1 MERRTRTF
9 DIPPPTLEPTMI
21 TLRPAQE
28 RGIAHHGWLTARHTF
43 SFAGYQDPKHVHFRK
58 LRVINEDTIEAGQ
71 GFGTHP
77 HEDMEILTY
86 VLSGE
91 LEHRDSMGQ
100 HGVLRPGDVQVMSAG
115 TGITHSEFN
124 HSKTN
129 PLHLLQIWI
138 FPDRRGHEPRYED
151 RTYPIEDR
159 RDRLCPIANSDGSD
173 GALPIHQ
180 DASVHAAVLSAGRSV
195 SHTLG
200 AERGAWL
207 QVARGRV
214 AVLGKEL
221 GPGDGAAIEGEAAIE
236 ITAHEEAEFLLF
248 DLD

>member
-1 MERRTRTF
+1 
-9 DIPPPTLEPTMI
+9 MI
-21 TLRPAQE
+21 KLRPASE

-43 SFAGYQDPKHVHFRK
+43 SFAGYQDPQHVHFRK

-91 LEHRDSMGQ
+91 LEHRDSMGM

-124 HSKTN
+124 HSKTE
-129 PLHLLQIWI
+129 PLHLMQIWI
-138 FPDRRGHEPRYED
+138 FPNRRGHEPRYED
-151 RTYPIEDR
+151 RNYPADAR
-159 RDRLCPIANSDGSD
+159 RDQLCPIANPSGTD
-173 GALPIHQ
+173 GALPMHQ
-180 DASVHAAVLSAGRSV
+180 DASVFASLLSSGRSV

-200 AERGAWL
+200 AGRGAWI
-207 QVARGRV
+207 QIARGAV
-214 AVLGKEL
+214 EVLGEKL
-221 GPGDGAAIEGEAAIE
+221 TAGDGASIEGETAIVISATE
-236 ITAHEEAEFLLF
+236 DAEFLLF

>member
-1 MERRTRTF
+1 
-9 DIPPPTLEPTMI
+9 MI

-151 RTYPIEDR
+151 RTYPIEAR

-195 SHTLG
+195 SHQLG
-200 AERGAWL
+200 AGRGAWL

-221 GPGDGAAIEGEAAIE
+221 GAGDGAAIEGEAAIE

>member
-1 MERRTRTF
+1 
-9 DIPPPTLEPTMI
+9 MI
-21 TLRPAQE
+21 TPRPASE

-86 VLSGE
+86 VLSRE
-91 LEHRDSMGQ
+91 LEHRDSMGM

-124 HSKTN
+124 HSKTQ

-138 FPDRRGHEPRYED
+138 FPDRGGHAPRYED
-151 RTYPIEDR
+151 RNYPIDAR
-159 RDRLCPIANSDGSD
+159 RDRLCPIANPDGTD

-180 DASVHAAVLSAGRSV
+180 DASVHASILSTGKSV
-195 SHTLG
+195 SYALAAG
-200 AERGAWL
+200 RGAWL
-207 QVARGRV
+207 QIARGAV
-214 AVLGKEL
+214 EVLGQKLEA
-221 GPGDGAAIEGEAAIE
+221 GDGASIEDEAE
-236 ITAHEEAEFLLF
+236 LLITATEEAEFLLF